1 MSVNGGHGGPP
12 RQVRLRQGAIT
23 AACRVLGLGL
33 RPLRAWRSAPA
44 AYRRILVLRR
54 CCLGDVLLTTPLLA
68 TLDAAFPDAEL
79 IYATGAWSRAALV
92 GNPHVDRVITL
103 PDRPHARDW
112 LTVVR
117 RLRRG
122 RCDLALLPERSPLM
136 HLAAW
141 LAGIP
146 RRVGL
151 DSAGRGFAL
160 TDPVPVTGVRHET
173 ERALDLARALGLT
186 PATPSPLY
194 RPGEDARERVASLL
208 AAGGVTGDV
217 LVVHPGGGANPGVT
231 MAGKRWPPERFAA
244 VADHLHERHGLA
256 VCLVGVPDDR
266 AAVAACATRLRA
278 PALDLAGRLSLDE
291 LGALCA
297 RARLYLGNDSGA
309 THLAVACGA
318 PTVAVFGPTDPAMYG
333 PLDGVSEA
341 VWNAAACAPHVE
353 RGDLTRATDGFRC
366 IDTIAVAD
374 VLDAAER
381 VLTRTTS
388 RTSVEAAT

>member
-1 MSVNGGHGGPP
+1 MNGGHGGPP
-12 RQVRLRQGAIT
+12 RRVRLRQGAIT
-23 AACRVLGLGL
+23 AVCHALGW
-33 RPLRAWRSAPA
+33 RPRSFRRARRAPA
-44 AYRRILVLRR
+44 TYRRILVPRR

-79 IYATGAWSRAALV
+79 VYATGAWSRAALAH
-92 GNPHVDRVITL
+92 NPHVDRVITL
-103 PDRPHARDW
+103 PDRPRARDW
-112 LTVVR
+112 LAIVR
-117 RLRRG
+117 LLRRE
-122 RCDLALLPERSPLM
+122 RFDLALLPERSPLV

-160 TDPVPVTGVRHET
+160 TDPVPVIGVRHET

-186 PATPSPLY
+186 PATTRPLY
-194 RPGEDARERVASLL
+194 RPGEDARERVARLL
-208 AAGGVTGDV
+208 AASGVTGDV

-244 VADHLHERHGLA
+244 VADHLHESHGLA
-256 VCLVGVPDDR
+256 VCLVGGPGDR
-266 AAVAACATRLRA
+266 AAVAACAARLRA
-278 PALDLAGRLSLDE
+278 PALDLGGQLSLDE

-297 RARLYLGNDSGA
+297 RARLYLGNDSGT

-341 VWNAAACAPHVE
+341 VWNAAACAPYVE
-353 RGDLTRATDGFRC
+353 RGDLTRTVDGPRC

-381 VLTRTTS
+381 VLARAAS
-388 RTSVEAAT
+388 RAGVAVAT